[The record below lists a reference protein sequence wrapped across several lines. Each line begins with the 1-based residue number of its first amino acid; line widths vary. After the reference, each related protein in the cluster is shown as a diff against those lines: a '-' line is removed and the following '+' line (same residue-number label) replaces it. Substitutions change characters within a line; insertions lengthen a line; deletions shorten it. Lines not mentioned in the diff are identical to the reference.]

1 MTPEQQK
8 IFDLVVKHMKE
19 AMEVSLFDEKQIERE
34 VVRLTEKLRED
45 ILNKHPNVGVGYRV
59 ICDDTNNT
67 PRDIENGVVNATV
80 ILPPSLIEIDVTPVD
95 QGDE

>member
-19 AMEVSLFDEKQIERE
+19 AMEVSLFDEKHIERE
-34 VVRLTEKLRED
+34 VVRLT
-45 ILNKHPNVGVGYRV
+45 V
-59 ICDDTNNT
+59 ICDETNNI
-67 PRDIENGVVNATV
+67 PHDIENGVVNATV
-80 ILPPSLIEIDVTPVD
+80 ILPPSLPEIDITIVD